1 MNADVVIVGG
11 GPVGLYLAAVLLR
24 QGITVRVL
32 EQRSARNH
40 HSRAIG
46 IHPPALAALDQLGI
60 ARRMVAE
67 GVPIL
72 SGLAVSRGRT
82 VGRMP
87 FAGVSEAFPF
97 VLSLP
102 QYRTEQLLEEQ
113 VHALDSCALV
123 RGMEVREVAYD
134 GGSASVSATP
144 AGGAAQGS
152 STFRASIVVG
162 ADGPRSTVRDLLGVP
177 VRRKTY
183 PDHYLMGDFADHPE
197 FGDRAVLFL
206 ESAGIV
212 ESFPLPGAV
221 RRWVVRLGQPAGGA
235 TPEELARLV
244 ADRTGIHPV
253 PATNTMLSAFSVRS
267 SVARRTVAGRV
278 ILVGDAAHEISPIGG
293 QGMNLGWLDAH
304 ALAPLI
310 VQTVTGRHAPEAF
323 RDYERGRSRAALRA
337 RRQAEINMLLGRP
350 LPARVLALRN
360 TVIGAAA
367 ASPAIN
373 QWVAGRFT
381 MQQEFDATGLSGS
394 SSRSC
399 PG

>member
-24 QGITVRVL
+24 HGVSVRVL
-32 EQRSARNH
+32 ERRTARNH

-60 ARRMVAE
+60 ARQMVAE
-67 GVPIL
+67 GVPIR

-82 VGRMP
+82 VGRML

-113 VHALDSCALV
+113 VHALDSGALV
-123 RGMEVREVAYD
+123 RGMEVLDVAYD
-134 GGSASVSATP
+134 GGSASVSARP
-144 AGGAAQGS
+144 AGRAAQGS
-152 STFRASIVVG
+152 STFRAQIVIG
-162 ADGPRSTVRDLLGVP
+162 ADGPRSRIRDLIGVP

-183 PDHYLMGDFADHPE
+183 PDHYVMGDFADHPK
-197 FGDRAVLFL
+197 FGERAVLFL
-206 ESAGIV
+206 ESGGIV

-221 RRWVVRLGQPAGGA
+221 RRWVVRLGRPAGSA
-235 TPEELARLV
+235 TPEALARLV
-244 ADRTGIHPV
+244 ADRTGIHPEA
-253 PATNTMLSAFSVRS
+253 ATNTMLSAFSVRS
-267 SVARRTVAGRV
+267 TVARRTVAGRV

-293 QGMNLGWLDAH
+293 QGMNLGWLDAQ

-310 VQTVTGRHAPEAF
+310 VQAVTGSHTPEDF
-323 RDYERGRSRAALRA
+323 RGYERGRYHAAVRAQ
-337 RRQAEINMLLGRP
+337 RQAEINMLLGRP
-350 LPARVLALRN
+350 LPAPVLALRN
-360 TVIGAAA
+360 TVISAAA
-367 ASPAIN
+367 AFPVIN

-381 MQQEFDATGLSGS
+381 MQQEFDATVVSGS